1 MICAVMMLSL
11 CGCGMKAEEMPEY
24 PRNVTMLN
32 ISADGEFFFRHSEGK
47 MVTIPARNEGR
58 GFLIGALSPNERY
71 IVAQED
77 DVFI

>member
-1 MICAVMMLSL
+1 MKRRIFIVMICAVMMLSL

-58 GFLIGALSPNERY
+58 GFHRRAFAE
-71 IVAQED
+71 
-77 DVFI
+77 